1 MRAMPIVFLKGI
13 LTFTIYFHTIKVR
26 RICLQAI
33 GPNCVLQAVSSIAV
47 ARKYLENDCIDV
59 CFRPEFIEVT
69 FEDGQ
74 VRNALR
80 FSILVHQI

>member
-1 MRAMPIVFLKGI
+1 MRVMPIVFLKGI
-13 LTFTIYFHTIKVR
+13 LTSMIYLQSGT

-69 FEDGQ
+69 REDGQ